1 MESLSKLNFIPSVFE
16 NTALDVA
23 LLLLVILVAIRYLT
37 RSGQTISKTTKTRS
51 RANSLRKTLELKAGE
66 VAALRDSLAEARKK
80 TKSQIEPYL
89 EEIEARAALAQIGGA
104 RERDPKHDELED
116 QLEEASKR
124 QPRHL

>member
-23 LLLLVILVAIRYLT
+23 LLLLVILVAIHYLT

>member
-80 TKSQIEPYL
+80 TKSQIEPHL